1 MARILLWGIV
11 VMVGLGVLLEAVDV
25 HGARDER
32 AAIRHAIK
40 SSFADLKRRDAHA
53 LCGDFTPSAAA
64 FLSPAPGRRCEV
76 RVHGAFATD
85 EAGHGGAIPYGT
97 PSSAHLRVL
106 DIHWHGDSA
115 TADALDPSAP
125 GERQTLRLSL
135 LGRRWRL
142 ATPARLEMQARCQGP
157 PVGARTCIRA
167 MSMRFAT
174 DQPRSTAAG
183 PLGPSPHEGDS
194 SSATS

>member
-1 MARILLWGIV
+1 
-11 VMVGLGVLLEAVDV
+11 MVGFGVLLEALDV

-40 SSFADLKRRDAHA
+40 SSLADLRRRDAQA

-64 FLSPAPGRRCEV
+64 VLSLARGKQCEE
-76 RVHGAFATD
+76 RLDSAFAID
-85 EAGHGGAIPYGT
+85 VSANESALPYGT

-106 DIHWHGDSA
+106 DIRWHGDSA
-115 TADALDPSAP
+115 TADALDPGTP

-135 LGRRWRL
+135 LGQRWRL

-157 PVGARTCIRA
+157 PVGARMCVRE

-174 DQPRSTAAG
+174 G
-183 PLGPSPHEGDS
+183 
-194 SSATS
+194 